1 MQILITI
8 AVLAVV
14 IGVVFLVG
22 SRQRGGTTSTRG
34 VRPRPSGVRPRPS
47 AAAARRKP
55 VKKSSSF
62 QQAPAWLRRL
72 PILLL
77 IGAVVALG
85 VALAQFRVSRT
96 AKPPTVALVLDVSLS
111 MNATDVQPSRLA
123 AAQQAAETLVA
134 QLPESFRVG
143 LVTFADKATV
153 LVAPTV
159 DHEKVG
165 TALDHPQ
172 QGRGTVIGD
181 GLSATLDMIQTQWT
195 AQGTSAAVA
204 VLLSDGRDTGSQ
216 IQPLD
221 AVARAASIGVP
232 VYTVVL
238 GKTTGPG
245 AADEELL
252 SRIASATGAQTS
264 TAGSAQVL
272 TTIYQDLGTQLST
285 QLQISSSAQLFVIV
299 AVLLAMA
306 AAVIVIVLSQRRP
319 Y

>member
-8 AVLAVV
+8 AILAAV

-22 SRQRGGTTSTRG
+22 SRQRGAGRRTSG
-34 VRPRPSGVRPRPS
+34 GRPRPS
-47 AAAARRKP
+47 AAAPRRRP
-55 VKKSSSF
+55 VKKKASPF

-96 AKPPTVALVLDVSLS
+96 AKPPTVVLVLDVSLS

-123 AAQQAAETLVA
+123 AAEQAADTLVA
-134 QLPESFRVG
+134 QLPPSFYVG

-153 LVAPTV
+153 LVQPTV
-159 DHEKVG
+159 DHSKVG
-165 TALDHPQ
+165 AALNHPQ
-172 QGRGTVIGD
+172 QGHGTVIGD
-181 GLSATLDMIQTQWT
+181 GLSTTLDTIQQGWT
-195 AQGTSAAVA
+195 ARGTSAAVA

-216 IQPLD
+216 VAPLD
-221 AVARAASIGVP
+221 AAGRAASLGVP

-238 GKTTGPG
+238 GKTTGRG
-245 AADEELL
+245 AADAGLL
-252 SRIASATGAQTS
+252 SQIASATGAQTS
-264 TAGSAQVL
+264 TAESAGAL
-272 TTIYQDLGTQLST
+272 TTIYQDLGAQLST
-285 QLQISSSAQLFVIV
+285 QLQISSSAQLFVVI

>member
-8 AVLAVV
+8 AVLALV
-14 IGVVFLVG
+14 IGVVFFLG

-34 VRPRPSGVRPRPS
+34 VRPRPS
-47 AAAARRKP
+47 ATAARRKP

-153 LVAPTV
+153 LVQPTV
-159 DHEKVG
+159 DHTKVG
-165 TALDHPQ
+165 AAL
-172 QGRGTVIGD
+172 
-181 GLSATLDMIQTQWT
+181 
-195 AQGTSAAVA
+195 
-204 VLLSDGRDTGSQ
+204 
-216 IQPLD
+216 
-221 AVARAASIGVP
+221 
-232 VYTVVL
+232 
-238 GKTTGPG
+238 
-245 AADEELL
+245 
-252 SRIASATGAQTS
+252 
-264 TAGSAQVL
+264 
-272 TTIYQDLGTQLST
+272 
-285 QLQISSSAQLFVIV
+285 
-299 AVLLAMA
+299 
-306 AAVIVIVLSQRRP
+306 
-319 Y
+319 

>member
-1 MQILITI
+1 
-8 AVLAVV
+8 
-14 IGVVFLVG
+14 
-22 SRQRGGTTSTRG
+22 
-34 VRPRPSGVRPRPS
+34 
-47 AAAARRKP
+47 
-55 VKKSSSF
+55 VKKKASSF

-96 AKPPTVALVLDVSLS
+96 AKPPTVVLVLDVSLS
-111 MNATDVQPSRLA
+111 MNATDVTPNRLA

-134 QLPESFRVG
+134 QLPGSFYVG

-153 LVAPTV
+153 LVQPTV
-159 DHEKVG
+159 DHTKVG
-165 TALDHPQ
+165 VALNHPQ
-172 QGRGTVIGD
+172 QGHGTVIGD
-181 GLSATLDMIQTQWT
+181 GLSTTLDAIQQEWN
-195 AQGTSAAVA
+195 ARGTSAAVA

-216 IQPLD
+216 VAPLD
-221 AVARAASIGVP
+221 AAARAASIGVP

-245 AADEELL
+245 AADAGLL
-252 SRIASATGAQTS
+252 SQIASATGAQTS
-264 TAGSAQVL
+264 TAASAGAL
-272 TTIYQDLGTQLST
+272 TTIYQDLGAQLST
-285 QLQISSSAQLFVIV
+285 QLQISSSAQLFVII
-299 AVLLAMA
+299 AVVLAMG

>member
-1 MQILITI
+1 MQILITV
-8 AVLAVV
+8 AVLALVV
-14 IGVVFLVG
+14 GVLFLLG
-22 SRQRGGTTSTRG
+22 SRQRGDSKNAR
-34 VRPRPSGVRPRPS
+34 GVRPRPS
-47 AAAARRKP
+47 AAGARRKP
-55 VKKSSSF
+55 VKKKSSSF

-96 AKPPTVALVLDVSLS
+96 AKPPTVALVLDVSQS
-111 MNATDVQPSRLA
+111 MNATDVTPSRLA

-134 QLPESFRVG
+134 QLPDSFLVG

-153 LVAPTV
+153 LVPPTV
-159 DHEKVG
+159 DHAKVG

-181 GLSATLDMIQTQWT
+181 GLSATLDMIQKHWT
-195 AQGTSAAVA
+195 DEGTSPAVA
-204 VLLSDGRDTGSQ
+204 VLLSDGRDTGSEVS
-216 IQPLD
+216 PTD
-221 AVARAASIGVP
+221 AAAHAASIGVP

-238 GKTTGPG
+238 GKTSGPG
-245 AADEELL
+245 AADAGLL
-252 SRIASATGAQTS
+252 SQIASATGATTS
-264 TAGSAQVL
+264 TAGSAEAL
-272 TTIYQDLGTQLST
+272 TTIYQDLGSELST
-285 QLQISSSAQLFVIV
+285 QLQISSSAQLFVII

-306 AAVIVIVLSQRRP
+306 AAVVVIILSQRRP

>member
-1 MQILITI
+1 MQILITV

-22 SRQRGGTTSTRG
+22 SRQRGAGTRTSGERA
-34 VRPRPSGVRPRPS
+34 RPS
-47 AAAARRKP
+47 AAPARRRA
-55 VKKSSSF
+55 VKKKASSF

-172 QGRGTVIGD
+172 QGHGTVIGD
-181 GLSATLDMIQTQWT
+181 GLSATLDSIQADWT
-195 AQGTSAAVA
+195 ARGTSPAVV

-216 IQPLD
+216 VTPLD
-221 AVARAASIGVP
+221 AAARAASIGVP

-245 AADEELL
+245 AADEGLL
-252 SRIASATGAQTS
+252 SQIASATGATTS
-264 TAGSAQVL
+264 TAASAEAL
-272 TTIYQDLGTQLST
+272 TSIYQALGTELST
-285 QLQISSSAQLFVIV
+285 QLQISSSAQLFVII

-306 AAVIVIVLSQRRP
+306 AAVVVIILSQRRP